1 VTGRTCRSSL
11 AGTAWSTAEIEPG
24 VIIRVSDGRELEV
37 TRVETS
43 YLGRGPMAAFVQNTP
58 AGWRKVPFRTDAE
71 VQIRPAP

>member
-1 VTGRTCRSSL
+1 V
-11 AGTAWSTAEIEPG
+11 
-24 VIIRVSDGRELEV
+24 V

-43 YLGRGPMAAFVQNTP
+43 YLGRVPIAAFVQDTP